1 VSAAPVSGA
10 PSAAPSGGLMGM
22 LSQLAQSPA
31 MERMADQLGSQMEGG
46 GGGGRGARGNG
57 APPHFGSFLQQ
68 MLPMMGQASFLALYS
83 APVQC

>member
-1 VSAAPVSGA
+1 
-10 PSAAPSGGLMGM
+10 MGM

-57 APPHFGSFLQQ
+57 APPDFGSFLQQ